1 MSTLANTLGEAAV
14 PTARWSGA
22 SRARRI
28 AVMLVITAL
37 LATVVAV
44 SAVSSARA
52 VGGSEEWIYY
62 LSYPGGIGCTGSEV
76 WREHPDGSSPQAVL
90 PAAFDDYRVP
100 PTSAASQTDGEFAVS
115 PTSRYIVRV
124 LATPTALGQ
133 KNQAHLFV
141 YDLQTG
147 SVTQLTFGP
156 FDDRWPAISPDG
168 TTVAFTRTSYR
179 QPMRFGGDEE
189 TTTTD
194 TVPITG
200 GTPLSVNEHPGHGQG
215 EISWLP
221 SGTQFEQEAQV
232 VSIATGKTT
241 NWVASSDG
249 KYPLIFSSTWTP
261 LGVLYTS
268 LTLFTQGPDFPSGLY
283 LAAHPVKGKGT
294 LLRRYRYASHPPANG
309 LYSLQLLPGSRTL
322 VAQLGDRILSGP
334 LRGGSLHA
342 LAVPGGVAARPQ
354 LASGPPSLAT
364 GAPTPT
370 AGAAPSCA

>member
-1 MSTLANTLGEAAV
+1 MGTLASTPPQPPDRAA
-14 PTARWSGA
+14 AWSWA
-22 SRARRI
+22 SRPRHI
-28 AVMLVITAL
+28 AVMLMTTAL
-37 LATVVAV
+37 LATVVVV
-44 SAVSSARA
+44 SAASNARAVSSP
-52 VGGSEEWIYY
+52 EEWIYS
-62 LSYPGGIGCTGSEV
+62 LSYPGGINCTASEV
-76 WREHPDGSSPQAVL
+76 WREHPDGSSPQEVL

-100 PTSAASQTDGEFAVS
+100 PTNAGSQTDGEFAVS
-115 PTSRYIVRV
+115 PTSRYVVRV

-133 KNQAHLFV
+133 KNQAHLFL

-179 QPMRFGGDEE
+179 RPMRFGGGEE

-200 GTPLSVNEHPGHGQG
+200 GTPRRVNEHPGHLQG

-232 VSIATGKTT
+232 VSVATGKTT
-241 NWVASSDG
+241 NWVASSHG
-249 KYPLIFSSTWTP
+249 KYPLVISSAWTP

-268 LTLFTQGPDFPSGLY
+268 ITLFTQGPDFPSGLY
-283 LAAHPVKGKGT
+283 LAPHPVKGKGT

-322 VAQLGDRILSGP
+322 VAQLGNRIVSGP
-334 LRGGSLHA
+334 LSGGNLHA

-370 AGAAPSCA
+370 AGTAPSCA